1 VKQLPDDIVVLTDSE
16 LADLIALAQDE
27 QRRRAIANGD
37 PDALCELGFEVGFDS
52 KGVAKDPWL
61 VGGLLICPGFRRQPG
76 ALAYRACFVS
86 VGGTWVWQCDEMLAD
101 VVRSVTGRQHEV
113 NTVTVIATCEGLEYD
128 VVRIG
133 SMAGGRDL
141 GGTKSY
147 KISGGKPV
155 VISTRTPQ
163 VSSVPR

>member
-1 VKQLPDDIVVLTDSE
+1 
-16 LADLIALAQDE
+16 
-27 QRRRAIANGD
+27 
-37 PDALCELGFEVGFDS
+37 
-52 KGVAKDPWL
+52 
-61 VGGLLICPGFRRQPG
+61 
-76 ALAYRACFVS
+76 
-86 VGGTWVWQCDEMLAD
+86 MLAD

-128 VVRIG
+128 VVRIR
-133 SMAGGRDL
+133 SKAAGRDL

-147 KISGGKPV
+147 KISEGKPV